1 MGPAIQEGTLILR
14 RWDKE
19 AGLVETPVAFGS
31 LEELYALCLAN
42 TDPALIDRIILRGH
56 NAKGA
61 PQVVTFVFQSITVTP
76 SPKPGA

>member
-1 MGPAIQEGTLILR
+1 MPPTIHACTLIMR

-19 AGLVETPVAFGS
+19 AGLIETPAAFGS
-31 LEELYALCLAN
+31 LDELYAMCLAN

-56 NAKGA
+56 NAEGA

-76 SPKPGA
+76 SPKA

>member
-1 MGPAIQEGTLILR
+1 MSPTIHDCTLILR

-31 LEELYALCLAN
+31 LDELYTVCLAN
-42 TDPALIDRIILRGH
+42 TDPALIDRIIIRGR
-56 NAKGA
+56 NTEGA

-76 SPKPGA
+76 SPKG